1 MLFWFFN
8 EDDDDDYVA
17 GFELSLM
24 DYALISL
31 LELEVEDVVV
41 VKLDPWNS

>member
-1 MLFWFFN
+1 M
-8 EDDDDDYVA
+8 EDDDDDDNVA

-24 DYALISL
+24 DYAFMSL